1 MVPYLLDSEP
11 EIFWKVSFWQLVPLI
26 GSINQSPEPNNRIT
40 FLFNHVERRNDA
52 YYNQQLHYSDWTWS
66 FTRLNPRKPAK
77 SRWHETTRTDL
88 EAKRSTGEPYD
99 YFFLKS
105 ARRDE
110 SNGTLLV
117 RFRAGNF
124 LKSVFLTIGPLNRI
138 NQSIAQCAGRP
149 AYCLTQC
156 AGRPACHSLYLRY
169 DTKLPTSLT
178 CWKRLPVA
186 P

>member
-1 MVPYLLDSEP
+1 MRDRHESNAVRGESVVLTVSEKSSKNQATTP
-11 EIFWKVSFWQLVPLI
+11 TSTRTVTTQKCT
-26 GSINQSPEPNNRIT
+26 GSP
-40 FLFNHVERRNDA
+40 
-52 YYNQQLHYSDWTWS
+52 
-66 FTRLNPRKPAK
+66 TRLKPRKPAK
-77 SRWHETTRTDL
+77 SRGHETTRTDL

-110 SNGTLLV
+110 SNGTLFV
-117 RFRAGNF
+117 EFRAGHF
-124 LKSVFLTIGPLNRI
+124 LKSVILTIGPLNRI

-149 AYCLTQC
+149 AYCLIHC